1 MFVCGAAVR
10 SLEDDFLNGVA
21 VNSGFY
27 EGRSLMPKRT
37 YPRWIV
43 IVISFLFASG
53 FGGLFGKDTLT
64 PVHLKPLLNKV
75 ARLSE
80 VRLVGDVDGGDLA
93 AVVVNFE
100 GQNLKADSGNMDI
113 GKPYRGT
120 MQAVVEKDFKPYS
133 YHLFEVKNRSG
144 LILGYLL
151 VREGRLVS
159 RYLENN
165 TIVLTGRDAR
175 LP

>member
-1 MFVCGAAVR
+1 MTLR
-10 SLEDDFLNGVA
+10 
-21 VNSGFY
+21 
-27 EGRSLMPKRT
+27 RT
-37 YPRWIV
+37 NPRWIV

-53 FGGLFGKDTLT
+53 FAELFGKDTLT
-64 PVHLKPLLNKV
+64 PVQLEPFLNKV

-80 VRLVGDVDGGDLA
+80 AHLMGDVDGGDLA

-100 GQNLKADSGNMDI
+100 GQNLRADSGNMDI

-120 MQAVVEKDFKPYS
+120 LQAIVAKDLMPYK

-144 LILGYLL
+144 PILGYLL
-151 VREGRLVS
+151 VREGRLS
-159 RYLENN
+159 GRYLKNN
-165 TIVLTGRDAR
+165 TIILTGQEAR

>member
-1 MFVCGAAVR
+1 M
-10 SLEDDFLNGVA
+10 
-21 VNSGFY
+21 
-27 EGRSLMPKRT
+27 MPKRIN
-37 YPRWIV
+37 PRWIV

-80 VRLVGDVDGGDLA
+80 ARLMGDVDGGDLA

-100 GQNLKADSGNMDI
+100 GQNLRADSGNMNI
-113 GKPYRGT
+113 GEPYRGT

-133 YHLFEVKNRSG
+133 YHLFEVKNQNDP
-144 LILGYLL
+144 ILGYLL
-151 VREGRLVS
+151 VREGRLAS
-159 RYLENN
+159 RYLEKN
-165 TIVLTGRDAR
+165 TIVLTGREAR

>member
-1 MFVCGAAVR
+1 MT
-10 SLEDDFLNGVA
+10 
-21 VNSGFY
+21 
-27 EGRSLMPKRT
+27 PKRT
-37 YPRWIV
+37 YPRWII

-64 PVHLKPLLNKV
+64 PVHLDPLLNKV

-80 VRLVGDVDGGDLA
+80 AHLMGDVDGGDLA

-100 GQNLKADSGNMDI
+100 GQNLETDSGNMDI

-120 MQAVVEKDFKPYS
+120 MQAIVAKDLMPYK

-144 LILGYLL
+144 PILGYLL
-151 VREGRLVS
+151 VREGRLAG
-159 RYLENN
+159 RYLEKN
-165 TIVLTGRDAR
+165 TIVLTGKEAR